1 MIRRRA
7 SLIAMMACAAV
18 AVGLALAAHGP
29 APAVA
34 AKGDGRSV
42 ELTIYNSD
50 LALVKE
56 KRAMEIP
63 EGLSTIMFRDI
74 SARINPVTV
83 SFASLTA
90 PQAVRVRE
98 QNFEYDLVEDVKLM
112 RKFVG
117 ERITV
122 RTKSGEVFT
131 GYLLTGARGSSA
143 SNIVMSS
150 GPDGT
155 GQVFTVYLGDIQ
167 SVEYPSLPE
176 GLITRPTLAWLM
188 NNTSGATAHDVLVTY
203 LTGGLSW
210 AADYVA
216 VIGPND
222 DVIDLRGWV
231 TITNE
236 SGATYNDAKLKLV
249 AGDVHQVQ
257 EEMYDVV
264 RATGA
269 KLVMA
274 EQAPSFEEKAFYDYH
289 LYTLQY
295 PTTVKENQV
304 KQIELLAADKVP
316 VKKLLVY
323 DGAQYGTKVN
333 SILEFWNKQEGNLGM
348 PLPKGVVRVSKM
360 DSDGSLEFIGEDRI
374 DHTPKDEKVR
384 ITLGSAFDV
393 VGSRT
398 QASTKRISDRVREE
412 TWKVEVRNHKDEPVE
427 VTVLE
432 RMWGATQWELTT
444 ASAKW
449 NKLDSKTI
457 EFPTRIAAGGTATI
471 TYTVRYSY

>member
-1 MIRRRA
+1 MRFHRMSLSGGRYDKIRRRA
-7 SLIAMMACAAV
+7 RLIALLACAAV
-18 AVGLALAAHGP
+18 MVGQALDARGP
-29 APAVA
+29 APALA
-34 AKGDGRSV
+34 QKGDGRSV

-50 LALVKE
+50 LALIKE

-74 SARINPVTV
+74 SARINPATV

-122 RTKSGEVFT
+122 RTRSGEVFT

-176 GLITRPTLAWLM
+176 GLITRPTLAWLTS
-188 NNTSGATAHDVLVTY
+188 NTSGVASHNVLVTY

-257 EEMYDVV
+257 EEMCDVV
-264 RATGA
+264 RAAGKTH
-269 KLVMA
+269 
-274 EQAPSFEEKAFYDYH
+274 PC
-289 LYTLQY
+289 
-295 PTTVKENQV
+295 
-304 KQIELLAADKVP
+304 
-316 VKKLLVY
+316 
-323 DGAQYGTKVN
+323 
-333 SILEFWNKQEGNLGM
+333 
-348 PLPKGVVRVSKM
+348 RV
-360 DSDGSLEFIGEDRI
+360 GCAL
-374 DHTPKDEKVR
+374 
-384 ITLGSAFDV
+384 
-393 VGSRT
+393 
-398 QASTKRISDRVREE
+398 
-412 TWKVEVRNHKDEPVE
+412 
-427 VTVLE
+427 
-432 RMWGATQWELTT
+432 
-444 ASAKW
+444 
-449 NKLDSKTI
+449 
-457 EFPTRIAAGGTATI
+457 
-471 TYTVRYSY
+471 

>member
-1 MIRRRA
+1 MIHRRV
-7 SLIAMMACAAV
+7 SLIAILACAA
-18 AVGLALAAHGP
+18 ALAGLALAAHEP
-29 APAVA
+29 APALA

-74 SARINPVTV
+74 SARINPATV

-98 QNFEYDLVEDVKLM
+98 QNFEYDLVEDAKLM

-117 ERITV
+117 EQITV
-122 RTKSGEVFT
+122 RTRSGEVFT

-143 SNIVMSS
+143 SNIVLSS

-155 GQVFTVYLGDIQ
+155 GKVSTVYLADIQ
-167 SVEYPSLPE
+167 SVQYPSLPE
-176 GLITRPTLAWLM
+176 GLITRPTLAWLTS
-188 NNTSGATAHDVLVTY
+188 NTSGATAHDVLVTY

-231 TITNE
+231 TVTNE
-236 SGATYNDAKLKLV
+236 SGAVYKDAKLKLV

-257 EEMYDVV
+257 DQMYDVV
-264 RATGA
+264 RAAGA
-269 KLVMA
+269 KGVMIESA
-274 EQAPSFEEKAFYDYH
+274 APFEEKAFYDYH

-295 PTTVKENQV
+295 PTTLKENQV
-304 KQIELLAADKVP
+304 KQIELLAADEVP
-316 VKKLLVY
+316 AKKLLVY
-323 DGAQYGTKVN
+323 DGAQFGTKVN
-333 SILEFWNKQEGNLGM
+333 SILEFWNKKDGNLGM

-360 DSDGSLEFIGEDRI
+360 DTDGSLEFIGEDRI

-393 VGSRT
+393 VGART
-398 QASTKRISDRVREE
+398 QVSTKRISDRVREE

-432 RMWGATQWELTT
+432 RMWGAVQWEITT
-444 ASAKW
+444 SSATW
-449 NKLDSKTI
+449 SRLDSRTA
-457 EFPTRIAAGGTATI
+457 EFPTKVAAGGTATI

>member
-7 SLIAMMACAAV
+7 SLIAILACAAV

-50 LALVKE
+50 LALIKE

-74 SARINPVTV
+74 SARINPTTV

-122 RTKSGEVFT
+122 RTRSGEVFT

-155 GQVFTVYLGDIQ
+155 GQVFTVYLSDVQ

-216 VIGPND
+216 VIVPND

-316 VKKLLVY
+316 VKKLLV
-323 DGAQYGTKVN
+323 
-333 SILEFWNKQEGNLGM
+333 
-348 PLPKGVVRVSKM
+348 
-360 DSDGSLEFIGEDRI
+360 
-374 DHTPKDEKVR
+374 
-384 ITLGSAFDV
+384 
-393 VGSRT
+393 
-398 QASTKRISDRVREE
+398 
-412 TWKVEVRNHKDEPVE
+412 
-427 VTVLE
+427 
-432 RMWGATQWELTT
+432 
-444 ASAKW
+444 
-449 NKLDSKTI
+449 
-457 EFPTRIAAGGTATI
+457 
-471 TYTVRYSY
+471 

>member
-7 SLIAMMACAAV
+7 SLIAVLACAAALMV
-18 AVGLALAAHGP
+18 LASAARGP
-29 APAVA
+29 APALA
-34 AKGDGRSV
+34 AKGDGQSV
-42 ELTIYNSD
+42 ELTIYNAD

-56 KRAMEIP
+56 KRTMEIP
-63 EGLSTIMFRDI
+63 EGLSTVMFRDI
-74 SARINPVTV
+74 SARINPATV

-90 PQAVRVRE
+90 PQAVSVCE

-112 RKFVG
+112 RKFIG

-122 RTKSGEVFT
+122 RTRSGEVFT

-150 GPDGT
+150 GPEGA
-155 GQVFTVYLGDIQ
+155 GQVFTVYLGDVQ

-176 GLITRPTLAWLM
+176 GLITRPTLAWLTS
-188 NNTSGATAHDVLVTY
+188 NTSGATAHDVLVTY

-216 VIGPND
+216 VIGPSD

-231 TITNE
+231 TVTNE
-236 SGATYNDAKLKLV
+236 CGATFKDAKLKLV

-264 RATGA
+264 RAGGA
-269 KLVMA
+269 KLA
-274 EQAPSFEEKAFYDYH
+274 IADSGAPFEEKPFYDYH

-295 PTTVKENQV
+295 PTTLKENQV
-304 KQIELLAADKVP
+304 KQIELLTADSVP
-316 VKKLLVY
+316 AKKLLVY
-323 DGAQYGTKVN
+323 DGARFGTKVN
-333 SILEFWNKQEGNLGM
+333 SILEFWNNKQGNLGM

-360 DSDGSLEFIGEDRI
+360 DTDGSLEFIGEDRI

-393 VGSRT
+393 VGART
-398 QASTKRISDRVREE
+398 QVSTKRVSDKVREE

-432 RMWGATQWELTT
+432 RMWGAAQWEITT
-444 ASAKW
+444 SSAKW
-449 NKLDSKTI
+449 SKLDSRTA
-457 EFPTRIAAGGTATI
+457 EFPTNIAAGGTATI

>member
-1 MIRRRA
+1 MTGRRA
-7 SLIAMMACAAV
+7 SLTAILASAAIV
-18 AVGLALAAHGP
+18 VGLALTVRGP
-29 APAVA
+29 APALG

-56 KRAMEIP
+56 KRSMKIP

-74 SARINPVTV
+74 SARINPASV

-112 RKFVG
+112 NKFVG

-122 RTKSGEVFT
+122 RTRSGEVFT

-150 GPDGT
+150 GPDGA
-155 GQVFTVYLGDIQ
+155 GQVFTVYLSDIQ

-176 GLITRPTLAWLM
+176 GLITRPTLAWLTS
-188 NNTSGATAHDVLVTY
+188 NTSGVTAHDVLVTY

-236 SGATYNDAKLKLV
+236 SGATYSDAKLKLV
-249 AGDVHQVQ
+249 AGDVNQVQ
-257 EEMYDVV
+257 NEMYDVG
-264 RATGA
+264 RASGA
-269 KLVMA
+269 KLAMA

-295 PTTVKENQV
+295 PTTVKESQV

-323 DGAQYGTKVN
+323 DGAQFGAKVN
-333 SILEFWNKQEGNLGM
+333 SILEFWNKQDGNLGM

-398 QASTKRISDRVREE
+398 QISTKRISDRVREE
-412 TWKVEVRNHKDEPVE
+412 TWKVELRNHKDEPVE

-432 RMWGATQWELTT
+432 RLWGATQWEITA

-449 NKLDSKTI
+449 NKLDSRTI
-457 EFPTRIAAGGTATI
+457 EFPAKVAPGGTATI